1 MNKTQRP
8 IDIVDF
14 VNFVDFRMADTLPM
28 SINEQFKR
36 LVTGEKIPSD
46 TDSRPMI
53 VRYRLSPN
61 DRPSGRVRLLL
72 LGLGRYPVSS

>member
-53 VRYRLSPN
+53 VLAEGYGYCYLVSEGTLSPASN
-61 DRPSGRVRLLL
+61 RSLT
-72 LGLGRYPVSS
+72 